1 MNDIEKIYKEYS
13 VSVYKY
19 LLCLTRDKDISE
31 ELTQETFYKAI
42 LNVHKFKGECKISVW
57 LCQIAKNLYFNTLKK
72 RKKLESINEEDI
84 RLMPDQNSFEDDII
98 FNEERE
104 WLYKSI
110 QKLDKVTQDIIY
122 FRIQGNMSFKEIGH
136 VFGKTE
142 NWARTNFY
150 RGKQKLKEEENYEKL

>member
-19 LLCLTRDKDISE
+19 LLCLTHDKDISE

-57 LCQIAKNLYFNTLKK
+57 LCQIAKNLYFNTSKK

-136 VFGKTE
+136 VLGKTE
-142 NWARTNFY
+142 SWARTNFY